1 MKHKLAYDIIG
12 REELASHLERQT
24 VVAAEAEG
32 GLHVYRCL
40 DTQGESL
47 SIALDN
53 GQGIIVRLNRPSPP
67 LDRRRIAR

>member
-1 MKHKLAYDIIG
+1 MKHKLAYGIVA
-12 REELASHLERQT
+12 REELASHLEQQT
-24 VVAAEAEG
+24 VLAAEAEG

-53 GQGIIVRLNRPSPP
+53 
-67 LDRRRIAR
+67 

>member
-1 MKHKLAYDIIG
+1 MKHKLAYDIVA
-12 REELASHLERQT
+12 REERASHLERQT